1 MTPIIALRVAAA
13 SWYRS
18 MEIPY
23 TSLSEEALI
32 GVIEEFVTRE
42 GTEYGAAE
50 VSLEEKVAAVM
61 AQLARKEARIVFD
74 EEAGSVSIISTS
86 G

>member
-1 MTPIIALRVAAA
+1 
-13 SWYRS
+13 

-23 TSLSEEALI
+23 TSLSEEALL

-42 GTEYGAAE
+42 GTEYGTAE

-74 EEAGSVSIISTS
+74 EETDSVSIIPTP
-86 G
+86 